1 MALIYHELNIPLD
14 TDSTFDYIVIK
25 QGDAGSHKVRATLI
39 NNNSVFTI
47 PTSNATYYFKF
58 RKPDNTYVLVQ
69 ATVSNNQIIADVT
82 EEMLRVAGTGR
93 GEFMIVQGST
103 ELKTATF
110 YFKIVQQTYTTDD
123 VISSS
128 DFATFASLLAGAGN
142 AASNANAAAAAAN
155 TAAANAAAKAD
166 LIPDDYTA
174 LVQQVEDIQEELE
187 NLDVETDAT
196 LTEQGKPADAKAT
209 GDAIA
214 ELNGSLGAL
223 VVKKATKIEQWTQGG
238 IVSNTGGNTSSSVVI
253 RMNNAPLVH
262 YAVVDGYYLRV
273 YGWDEQAVY
282 LGVWNGTEFTKPYAT
297 NDSHKIYDVD
307 LAQVPAQNI
316 KLTLARNDG
325 GNIVVAEGVNA
336 KVVSATDET
345 LTISGKAADAKTVG
359 DILAADAK
367 KIDNILFSTVPVS
380 GIDFVWEQGAI
391 ASSGGTASQSATRIR
406 SPYINNGHKAYKV
419 TVDSQYKIALFAY
432 NSANTSSGS
441 YAGCWNGEKLID
453 GTITW
458 LTELTLSFINYPY
471 IRLVMRKADNTNITV
486 QDSGNCYFFEDKINT
501 VSNEVSVLSKVVGV
515 RGNLIK
521 AIINNATI
529 DNTDGNLIYDAS
541 YQTTEYIP
549 LPKWNSNPRY
559 NPFTRLYVM
568 SYNGNAY
575 VGAYEKV
582 VFYDKERT
590 MISIAPSEDLTIP
603 DEAEYVR
610 AVFPKANTN
619 CYVGCGTLDEM
630 PSYQPYHAT
639 VSDDFVPSIANTI
652 HNSDG
657 AKTNLVKAAL
667 QYYGNT
673 DFGYGNTHTAYSE
686 SAEAVESDGI
696 TSANGSQSNQKCYDG
711 IKFQID
717 CSGFTRL
724 TMQCI
729 YPEYT
734 RHYGV
739 DNIAPPWGYQYDENA
754 DFDTPQG
761 RLTAHKQA
769 LYAYQRGFLYALQ
782 GDYSNAEVGDMI
794 FVANSS
800 LMWGKIGH
808 ARIITNVTP
817 LKNGGK
823 EVTVM
828 EADGSFPPVHARKS
842 TERAYNQY
850 YAARFPLP
858 YADGAD
864 IIGSA
869 QAANVQTTEQDEIFA
884 TINLNEPTN
893 NKEIY
898 TIVFKANLET
908 DGNYVIV
915 TGLGNDIS
923 FENILVYNGL
933 HVMSVVLPVD
943 GSAGSNTVSIKAHN
957 ADFVTFGGAKVY
969 KGFHTPAMS
978 EFN

>member
-1 MALIYHELNIPLD
+1 MRISNGNFLDEDGNEVNLVELLRTGKATPVVNNDGHHMSAHSGWFTDENGTPVNIVALIDAAIDED
-14 TDSTFDYIVIK
+14 
-25 QGDAGSHKVRATLI
+25 GDDDEPAIGGISVNGGNVVTPDENGII
-39 NNNSVFTI
+39 NLTI
-47 PTSNATYYFKF
+47 SG
-58 RKPDNTYVLVQ
+58 D
-69 ATVSNNQIIADVT
+69 
-82 EEMLRVAGTGR
+82 
-93 GEFMIVQGST
+93 GST
-103 ELKTATF
+103 VIDSELSASSTNP
-110 YFKIVQQTYTTDD
+110 VQNKVVTGE
-123 VISSS
+123 IN
-128 DFATFASLLAGAGN
+128 SLN
-142 AASNANAAAAAAN
+142 ESV
-155 TAAANAAAKAD
+155 T
-166 LIPDDYTA
+166 
-174 LVQQVEDIQEELE
+174 
-187 NLDVETDAT
+187 
-196 LTEQGKPADAKAT
+196 
-209 GDAIA
+209 
-214 ELNGSLGAL
+214 ELNGSLDTL
-223 VVKKATKIEQWTQGG
+223 LVKKATETSQWTQGG
-238 IVSNTGGNTSSSVVI
+238 IISNTGGNTSSSVVI
-253 RMNNAPLVH
+253 RMKDAPIEH

-282 LGVWNGTEFTKPYAT
+282 LGVWNGTEFTKPSAT

-336 KVVSATDET
+336 KVVSMTDET
-345 LTISGKAADAKTVG
+345 LTISGKAADAKTIG
-359 DILAADAK
+359 DIL
-367 KIDNILFSTVPVS
+367 FSPVSVS
-380 GIDFVWEQGAI
+380 GIDFVWKQGAI
-391 ASSGGTASQSATRIR
+391 ASSGGTESQSTTRIR
-406 SPYINNGHKAYKV
+406 SPYINNENKAYKV
-419 TVDSQYKIALFAY
+419 TVDSQYQIALFAY

-441 YAGCWNGEKLID
+441 YAGCWDGEKLIE

-458 LTELTLSFINYPY
+458 LTELKLSAISYPY
-471 IRLVMRKADNTNITV
+471 VRFVMRKADNTNITV
-486 QDSGNCYFFEDKINT
+486 QDSGNCYFFEDKINK

-521 AIINNATI
+521 AIIKNATI
-529 DNTDGNLIYDAS
+529 DNTDGNLIYDEL
-541 YQTTEYIP
+541 YLTTEYIP

-575 VGAYEKV
+575 VEAYEKV

-590 MISIAPSEDLTIP
+590 IISIASNEDLTIP

-610 AVFPKANTN
+610 VVFPKANSN
-619 CYVGCGTLDEM
+619 CYVGCGILDET

-639 VSDDFVPSIANTI
+639 VSDNYVPSIANTI

-673 DFGYGNTHTAYSE
+673 DFGYGNTHTAYST

-696 TSANGSQSNQKCYDG
+696 TSANGSQSDQKCYDG
-711 IKFQID
+711 IKYQID

-800 LMWGKIGH
+800 LMWGSIGH

-823 EVTVM
+823 KVTVM

-858 YADGAD
+858 YADGAG

-893 NKEIY
+893 DKEIY

-908 DGNYVIV
+908 DGNYAIV
-915 TGLGNDIS
+915 TGLGDDIS

-969 KGFHTPAMS
+969 KGFHTPTMS